1 MRELCERVGRDRNKM
16 KMMTEEVVGVLS
28 KIKKKT
34 IILVFIHD
42 ESVRHNFI
50 REFLTKYG

>member
-28 KIKKKT
+28 KIKKK
-34 IILVFIHD
+34 
-42 ESVRHNFI
+42 N
-50 REFLTKYG
+50 